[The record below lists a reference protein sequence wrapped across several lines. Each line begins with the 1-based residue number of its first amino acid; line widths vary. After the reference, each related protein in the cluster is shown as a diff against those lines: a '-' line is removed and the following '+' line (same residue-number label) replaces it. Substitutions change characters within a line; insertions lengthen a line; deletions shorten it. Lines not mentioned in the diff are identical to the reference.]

1 MRVGSAAGLV
11 VATGGLS
18 SGVVDHVASG
28 GDVVRA
34 SGADHVKGCAD
45 GGVDN
50 LDGFDNGGGS
60 LDGRG

>member
-1 MRVGSAAGLV
+1 M

-28 GDVVRA
+28 GDFVRA

-45 GGVDN
+45 GGVGN